1 MNLPSV
7 LCSDGRTTVRRPLSA
22 GALAVFA
29 SRPAAGPALAFLEL
43 FPSSANA
50 AFSGCRLPGIL
61 DPADEL
67 IARQRRDVLPGHER
81 RDVGDQLLAQ
91 VCGQLVHHPTG
102 HALNTHGAT
111 VVAGARFT
119 IALRPVG
126 RDVVA
131 VRCSGRRSAIGT
143 AGERRIR
150 PDMPESDR
158 HARRAVASVCAR
170 RQRHTPLRRSV
181 ARLCRPSGLGRVLPR
196 LTRRGVA
203 LAERGQRGRAGS
215 RSHTCCATGHSLRS
229 TCLAWCVGRPSRSV
243 GWLGRR
249 RAVGKSGEPGR
260 CRGRSAT

>member
-1 MNLPSV
+1 M
-7 LCSDGRTTVRRPLSA
+7 SA
-22 GALAVFA
+22 GCQQALPRSRA
-29 SRPAAGPALAFLEL
+29 SRCGGERCSEAPVRHLVSVSVSLTNSAAADQACVLAPTKTHGDTAAEERRVAGPASRTHIESQLSRLAVCQ
-43 FPSSANA
+43 SARI
-50 AFSGCRLPGIL
+50 CR
-61 DPADEL
+61 
-67 IARQRRDVLPGHER
+67 
-81 RDVGDQLLAQ
+81 
-91 VCGQLVHHPTG
+91 
-102 HALNTHGAT
+102 
-111 VVAGARFT
+111 
-119 IALRPVG
+119 
-126 RDVVA
+126 
-131 VRCSGRRSAIGT
+131 
-143 AGERRIR
+143 
-150 PDMPESDR
+150 ESDR

-229 TCLAWCVGRPSRSV
+229 TCLAWRVGRPSRSV